1 MLIDQPQSASII
13 TAKQLRHKPST
24 SRSLTGSV
32 YRPEAYISFQAHT
45 NFRPFTPCDP
55 SMDSLPFG
63 IVSRIARF
71 RGYSNGK
78 PCFSSYA
85 TISRAWEAAIE
96 RSSFGMLTIKPD
108 IGYQRWFN
116 CSKKARNQHLRVKEL
131 ILRPTYIFICKLP
144 RKEYDSSIYSKS
156 QPKKRYQQ
164 GII

>member
-13 TAKQLRHKPST
+13 TAKQLHRNPST
-24 SRSLTGSV
+24 SCSLIGSV

-45 NFRPFTPCDP
+45 NFLPFTPCDP
-55 SMDSLPFG
+55 SMDCLPLG
-63 IVSRIARF
+63 IISRIVRF
-71 RGYSNGK
+71 RGYGNGK

-96 RSSFGMLTIKPD
+96 RSSFSMLTIKPD

-131 ILRPTYIFICKLP
+131 ILRPTYIFANFRGRNMIQASTVKAN
-144 RKEYDSSIYSKS
+144 
-156 QPKKRYQQ
+156 QKKRYQQ